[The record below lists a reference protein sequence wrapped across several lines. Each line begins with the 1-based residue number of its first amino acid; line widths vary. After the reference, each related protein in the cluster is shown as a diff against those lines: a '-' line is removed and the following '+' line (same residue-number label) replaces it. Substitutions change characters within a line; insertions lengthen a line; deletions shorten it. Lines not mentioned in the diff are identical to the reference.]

1 MGALVSV
8 RRRDMTPRLSL
19 LLLAAATAG
28 LWTFFTVGAA
38 IMVQVPRGPQ
48 GAECLVN
55 PFGDNPGRV
64 VPWQSDCGQA
74 LAVHMATSAGPTLV
88 MLGALIA
95 ATAHGVQRRAS
106 AVAAQ

>member
-8 RRRDMTPRLSL
+8 RRREMKPRLLL

-28 LWTFFTVGAA
+28 LWTFFTVGAPV
-38 IMVQVPRGPQ
+38 MVQVPQDPQ
-48 GAECLVN
+48 GAECLVD
-55 PFGDNPGRV
+55 PFGENPGRV

-74 LAVHMATSAGPTLV
+74 LAVHMAVSAGPTLV

-95 ATAHGVQRRAS
+95 VTAHGVRRRES
-106 AVAAQ
+106 AVPAQ